1 MKVYKVLIGVLNCV
15 LDLGFRIFGLGF
27 WGFWA
32 LRFGVLESTV
42 SGFSVWRLGLIVLG
56 SSVSEFSA

>member
-27 WGFWA
+27 GGF
-32 LRFGVLESTV
+32 
-42 SGFSVWRLGLIVLG
+42 GL
-56 SSVSEFSA
+56 